1 MINRFVTQSPYP
13 RIEDQCDGRDSKQE
27 IRLGA
32 HTDGA
37 RKRCRLDREAQGHAA
52 GFRAKQTAA
61 NNAFTNAWS
70 ARIDGTGTIIGQ
82 IALDRVIAE
91 GKAKSAAN
99 AEAAKLATDIDS
111 SKADIQDSMFSASSS
126 GQLDSGTK
134 IDLDAGTITLSDGTV
149 IDAKTGAKKINITV

>member
-1 MINRFVTQSPYP
+1 MAAIQSKKFGWV
-13 RIEDQCDGRDSKQE
+13 RT
-27 IRLGA
+27 L
-32 HTDGA
+32 TA
-37 RKRCRLDREAQGHAA
+37 RESVAAWTEKRKAMWQDFEQ
-52 GFRAKQTAA
+52 KQTAA

-70 ARIDGTGTIIGQ
+70 AQIDGTGTIIGQ

-111 SKADIQDSMFSASSS
+111 RKADIQDSMFSGSSS
-126 GQLDSGTK
+126 GQLDSRTK
-134 IDLDAGTITLSDGTV
+134 IDLDAGTITLSNGTV